1 MVAINILQKNNNKY
15 IRFKIPYKTLA
26 FGFSEITLGRV
37 LRK

>member
-1 MVAINILQKNNNKY
+1 MT
-15 IRFKIPYKTLA
+15 YKTLA